1 MAFKRVGEIMIPLD
15 DYPHLP
21 HWFTLRQALAE
32 LEGAQYE
39 VGGAGQVSSPRSAL
53 VFDEA
58 YRLLGQLRRRDMFRG
73 LGPRYLADKHVHIK
87 GQDFAVE
94 ADPNLLELSYDRLIK
109 KLVEQSEVRVSEV
122 MQPIDTTLDFS
133 DSITKAMSEFVEHE
147 ISLIPVLRDGK
158 VAGIVNTVCVAHEL
172 AQLML

>member
-1 MAFKRVGEIMIPLD
+1 MSFKRVGDIMIPLD

-21 HWFTLRQALAE
+21 HWFSLRQALAE

-39 VGGAGQVSSPRSAL
+39 VGAEGQVASPRSAL

-73 LGPRYLADKHVHIK
+73 LGPRYLSDKNVHVK
-87 GQDFAVE
+87 GQDFPVE
-94 ADPNLLELSYDRLIK
+94 ADPELLELSFDRRMK
-109 KLVEQSEVRVSEV
+109 KIVEQSELKVSEV
-122 MQPIDTTLDFS
+122 MQPIDTTLDFE
-133 DSITKAMSEFVEHE
+133 DSIIKAMAAFVEHE
-147 ISLIPVLRDGK
+147 ISLIPVLREGK

-172 AQLML
+172 GQLLL

>member
-1 MAFKRVGEIMIPLD
+1 MAFKRVGDIMIPLD

-39 VGGAGQVSSPRSAL
+39 VGVGGQVASPRSAL

-73 LGPRYLADKHVHIK
+73 LGPRYLAEKKVHIK
-87 GQDFAVE
+87 GQDFEVE
-94 ADPNLLELSYDRLIK
+94 ADPNLLELSYDRQIK
-109 KLVEQSEVRVSEV
+109 KILEQSEVKVSEV
-122 MQPIDTTLDFS
+122 MQSIDTTLDFE
-133 DSITKAMSEFVEHE
+133 DSILKAMAEFVEHE
-147 ISLIPVLRDGK
+147 ISLIPVLREGK
-158 VAGIVNTVCVAHEL
+158 VAGIVNTVVVAHEL
-172 AQLML
+172 GQLIL